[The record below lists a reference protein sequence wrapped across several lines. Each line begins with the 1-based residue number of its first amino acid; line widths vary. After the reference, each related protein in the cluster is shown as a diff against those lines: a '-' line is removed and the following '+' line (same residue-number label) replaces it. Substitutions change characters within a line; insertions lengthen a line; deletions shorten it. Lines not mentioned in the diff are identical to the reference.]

1 MGERRTTP
9 SVGASVEALFREEHG
24 RLLASLARRFGDLD
38 LAEEV
43 ASEAIEAAL
52 RH

>member
-1 MGERRTTP
+1 M
-9 SVGASVEALFREEHG
+9 FREERG
-24 RLLASLARRFGDLD
+24 RLLASLVRRFGDLD

-52 RH
+52 THWPTDGVPASRAPGC